1 MHVAEPE
8 VAQATLSEIVQPPTL
23 PEQTALIVLPALEII
38 GTVSPPPVHP
48 PTRPHVMR
56 CHPWRPLEQGSNSV
70 QICD

>member
-1 MHVAEPE
+1 MTHVAEPE
-8 VAQATLSEIVQPPTL
+8 VAQATLSEIVQPPTP
-23 PEQTALIVLPALEII
+23 PEQTGLIVLPPLEII
-38 GTVSPPPVHP
+38 GAVSPPVHP